1 MKEIPVKECINL
13 GSIIRK
19 YGLEQYTMVNME
31 IGSISVSAPFPRG
44 RYSSRF
50 QGKRNM
56 YLTMGPCVR

>member
-31 IGSISVSAPFPRG
+31 IGYDDAVYLLFSARVPERI
-44 RYSSRF
+44 
-50 QGKRNM
+50 QGM
-56 YLTMGPCVR
+56 FVLSLIHI